1 MEQNKK
7 RNQNIAIVVS
17 VLVVLAIAFYGFNV
31 INKIQPTVGGAIT
44 ETSKQTDTNSK
55 LKQMININDSLQYED
70 VVVGTGA
77 EAVAGKMITVNYTGK
92 FMDGKV
98 FDSSIGRAP
107 FEFNLGAGQ
116 VIKGWDLG
124 VVGMKVGGKRNLVI
138 APEMGYGARA
148 VGPIPANSTL
158 VFEVELLGVK

>member
-1 MEQNKK
+1 MDQNKK
-7 RNQNIAIVVS
+7 RNQNIAIVVAVII
-17 VLVVLAIAFYGFNV
+17 VLTVAFYGLDVFR
-31 INKIQPTVGGAIT
+31 KIQPAPTTTAEINNEQNT
-44 ETSKQTDTNSK
+44 K

-77 EAVAGKMITVNYTGK
+77 EATSGKTISVNYTGK
-92 FMDGKV
+92 FMDGKI
-98 FDSSIGRAP
+98 FDTSIGRAP

-124 VVGMKVGGKRNLVI
+124 VAGMKVGGKRNLVI
-138 APEMGYGARA
+138 APEMGYGARD